1 MNAFG
6 TATAIATEFGVS
18 RQYLSRLCAEGRIPF
33 WRQESTSGGPSRLM
47 VTHMDVAA
55 LFLETGALDVHD
67 CACSQGGYQDG
78 KEEMLG
84 KVRALESE
92 NEALRTALA
101 STRGELADALK
112 PGVQDTVPNTATPAS
127 HDAASRTSTSSPPAP
142 PVATRKPTSTPE
154 EREEAYEESLRQVLG
169 DPWPATDRRGKAA
182 GQESEGKTETERR
195 RPQPARRVVRV
206 SQEVGTP
213 RHSPPQTQ
221 GWHGQRRWRPG

>member
-55 LFLETGALDVHD
+55 LFLETGALDIHD

-78 KEEMLG
+78 KEELLG
-84 KVRALESE
+84 RVNTLESE

-101 STRGELADALK
+101 STRAELADALK
-112 PGVQDTVPNTATPAS
+112 SSVQDTLPNTGTPVKLDTAFP
-127 HDAASRTSTSSPPAP
+127 TSDSSPPAP
-142 PVATRKPTSTPE
+142 PVATRKPMSTPE
-154 EREEAYEESLRQVLG
+154 EREEAYEEELRQVLG
-169 DPWPATDRRGKAA
+169 IHRRPLTDEEKQQARTLREKQRQNAAGLSRRGGLFGFLK
-182 GQESEGKTETERR
+182 R
-195 RPQPARRVVRV
+195 
-206 SQEVGTP
+206 
-213 RHSPPQTQ
+213 
-221 GWHGQRRWRPG
+221 

>member
-33 WRQESTSGGPSRLM
+33 WRQDSTSGGPSRLM

-112 PGVQDTVPNTATPAS
+112 SSVQDTVPNTATLAILDTAFP
-127 HDAASRTSTSSPPAP
+127 TSTSSPPAP
-142 PVATRKPTSTPE
+142 PVATPIPTSTPE

-169 DPWPATDRRGKAA
+169 IHGRPLTDEEKQQARNLRGKQRQNAAGLSRRGGLFGFLK
-182 GQESEGKTETERR
+182 R
-195 RPQPARRVVRV
+195 
-206 SQEVGTP
+206 
-213 RHSPPQTQ
+213 
-221 GWHGQRRWRPG
+221 